1 MRSPVYLVN
10 ERQAGQYRQTRIER
24 RNNMKHTLFVDQPNL
39 ELKEGIQ
46 VRPDTEISFRNESVE
61 QLLKNLQLDT
71 IMEESGTNGI
81 NSYKT
86 KSHISIQLNDGDV
99 LLFDPSRG
107 YYLPHYPK
115 VTISQAIEDIQ
126 GLKAIRV
133 AGDQ

>member
-1 MRSPVYLVN
+1 
-10 ERQAGQYRQTRIER
+10 
-24 RNNMKHTLFVDQPNL
+24 MKLELFVDQPNL
-39 ELKEGIQ
+39 ELKKGIQ
-46 VRPDTEISFRNESVE
+46 VRKDTELSFQNETVE
-61 QLLKNLQLDT
+61 QLLKGLQLDT

-115 VTISQAIEDIQ
+115 VTIQQAIEDIQ
-126 GLKAIRV
+126 GLGAIRV